1 MYILIIYTLSNV
13 RYDDIRQLYFIFN
26 IFNTCKY
33 YFMYYI
39 QYSILNEEKYYNQ
52 SRNS

>member
-13 RYDDIRQLYFIFN
+13 HYDDIRQLYFIFN
-26 IFNTCKY
+26 IFNTYKY

-39 QYSILNEEKYYNQ
+39 QYSILSEEKYYNQ

>member
-33 YFMYYI
+33 YFI
-39 QYSILNEEKYYNQ
+39 LLYSVFNIE
-52 SRNS
+52 

>member
-33 YFMYYI
+33 FMYYI
-39 QYSILNEEKYYNQ
+39 QYSILSEEKYYNQ